1 MPGGTP
7 VFKRL
12 SLLLFFVLLLAGA
25 YAAYTVLR
33 PQANYEKEAFVDI
46 EPGTSTRGIAQKLA
60 DAGVIASEWPFLVV
74 RFIQPGKVLQA
85 GEYHFDQPMSPFEVY
100 GKIARGEIYYREL
113 RVPEGASMFDIAE
126 IVEKLGFIKGSEFL
140 KVARDPALIRDLAPG
155 APSLEGFLFPS
166 TYRVTRR
173 TTAQQ
178 VAREM
183 TNEFRRVWKEV
194 GKPGLDLNRTVT
206 LASLVEKETAVPSER
221 RTVASV
227 YKNRLDIGMKLDCDP
242 TTIYAARLEDRWD
255 GVIHRSDLDSPNPY
269 NTYRNPG
276 LPPGAIANPGAE
288 SLRAAMDPADTRY
301 LFFVAKP
308 GGSGEHV
315 FTESIDQHNA
325 AVQSYR
331 RGVAQ

>member
-1 MPGGTP
+1 
-7 VFKRL
+7 VAA
-12 SLLLFFVLLLAGA
+12 FVAFS
-25 YAAYTVLR
+25 VMR
-33 PQANYEKEAFVDI
+33 PSGRFDKEAFVDV
-46 EPGTSTRGIAQKLA
+46 EPGTSTRGIASKLV
-60 DAGVIASEWPFLVV
+60 DAGVIGTEWQFLAV
-74 RFIQPGKVLQA
+74 RVIQPGGVLQA
-85 GEYHFDQPMSPFEVY
+85 GEYHFDRPMSPLDVY
-100 GKIARGEIYYREL
+100 GKIARGEVYYREL
-113 RVPEGASMFDIAE
+113 RIPEGASMFDIAE
-126 IVEKLGFIKGSEFL
+126 QVEKLGFIKAHEFV
-140 KVARDPALIRDLAPG
+140 KIVRDPSLIRDLAPD
-155 APSLEGFLFPS
+155 APSLEGYLFPS

-178 VAREM
+178 IAREM
-183 TNEFRRVWKEV
+183 TNEFRRVWKDV
-194 GKPGLDLNRTVT
+194 GRPGLDVNRVVT

-227 YKNRLDIGMKLDCDP
+227 YKNRLEIGMKLDCDP

-276 LPPGAIANPGAE
+276 LPPGAIANAGAE
-288 SLRAAMDPADTRY
+288 SLRAAIDPEPTKY

-331 RGVAQ
+331 RGLAQ